1 MSLYSSDSA
10 SSVMM
15 KHANI
20 QREVSAF
27 VWLVILS
34 EELFVQ
40 IILAAMGIL
49 IERFHSMNLLNMNI
63 LNIYVIYNNE
73 VLICFGF
80 LN

>member
-1 MSLYSSDSA
+1 
-10 SSVMM
+10 MM

>member
-1 MSLYSSDSA
+1 
-10 SSVMM
+10 MM
-15 KHANI
+15 KHASI